1 MASVTKWAYP
11 DNVILRGDRAVG
23 YFTACLRAGV
33 DITRKMLNSDEYRAV
48 HGFDEIPV
56 NMEYPMEGQRY
67 PYVQVMY
74 QNSKFYPAS
83 LEERGHYEAKIP
95 ESVADVASTYLFE
108 GSYIVSI
115 YSNTI
120 LERETIADCMIGM
133 MGIDDAYR
141 DGFYSTPYVNVTP
154 NMHTLSSPTANESV
168 GTPWDADA
176 LTCYRQLRFDV
187 RGEFLYRV
195 GTPVTYIEYIDI
207 LGKLTDAHGDDS
219 GESIRAR
226 LPVDTGE

>member
-1 MASVTKWAYP
+1 MTNLYRYP
-11 DNVILRGDRAVG
+11 DNVIKRGDRAVG

-33 DITRKMLNSDEYRAV
+33 DVTRKLLNSDEYKAV

-83 LEERGHYEAKIP
+83 LEEKGHYKP
-95 ESVADVASTYLFE
+95 DVDSDSVADYASVYLFE
-108 GSYIVSI
+108 GSYLISI

-141 DGFYSTPYVNVTP
+141 DGFYDTPYVNVTP

-207 LGKLTDAHGDDS
+207 LGKLHDFS
-219 GESIRAR
+219 GKDTGEQIHAR
-226 LPVDTGE
+226 LPVDSGE